1 MIIFKNIVALCLKL
15 LTYYCVFAA
24 DFDRKNKSKQFSLQ
38 KKKKPKKDV
47 AYKDLGRWKPTDDLA
62 LITAVLQVGKHFQI
76 SLLVGLLLLLLMA
89 SASMLL
95 RLSDTMSC
103 CCFCCES
110 PSIFRTSR
118 SLSSIFE
125 TLLSCAS
132 NLFFSS
138 FRVINLP
145 VSSSSIDQFP
155 FPLN

>member
-1 MIIFKNIVALCLKL
+1 MYF
-15 LTYYCVFAA
+15 CVFAA
-24 DFDRKNKSKQFSLQ
+24 DFDRKNKSKQFTLQ

-76 SLLVGLLLLLLMA
+76 SLLVGLLLLLMA

-103 CCFCCES
+103 CCES

-155 FPLN
+155 SPLN